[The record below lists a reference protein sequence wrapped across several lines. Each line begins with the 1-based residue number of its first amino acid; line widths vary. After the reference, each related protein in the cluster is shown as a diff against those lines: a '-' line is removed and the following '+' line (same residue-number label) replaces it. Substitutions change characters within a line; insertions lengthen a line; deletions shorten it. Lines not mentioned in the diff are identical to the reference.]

1 MMFSSLLIS
10 SSSLPLP
17 MYSVTFLV
25 LRSLPAPPSEPPS
38 PPTPP
43 EPPDPPD
50 PQIHPSS
57 GEDYAQPL
65 LLPHFTGLPRV
76 HSEYKLPS
84 PPPSRHVPP
93 IITVFV
99 PRRSS
104 RRCCRVPIT
113 TRSPKVNLRL
123 IRYIIWNGLGYYSRF
138 VSTPLLWLSDY
149 QFRVQAPSIVPTA
162 ILPSVPPGSLVV
174 VIYYLALAV
183 NSWDW
188 LGLVQPCV
196 SSSDMYVAFPCA
208 PNDVDTSW
216 AGFVMNCVC
225 TKIQTGSLS
234 NGQLWPSWALS
245 IYMTS
250 EGMVSVTLCCGVH
263 RPSKSLL
270 LVPNYLSMRIHQFQV
285 PQYEDVYK
293 FDQNF
298 DRMAVMSPEGWHFGR
313 QSLEIIV
320 SGFVLDL
327 ISAGPRRSVGIPC
340 VVVGLCAG
348 LGFTEENI
356 CVIKSQLIQPPSQ
369 KIDVFLSFSDAAWL
383 QCGLGWSF
391 KDPLNGK
398 IHHGSFS
405 RPFVSSV
412 LVAEALALKAAITA
426 ALALGVSKL
435 ACISDCQELVLLPNT
450 GGHANE
456 LDGILADCDLF
467 RSMFLFMYV
476 LLVSR
481 AKNCGADALA

>member
-1 MMFSSLLIS
+1 MIFSSLLIS

-25 LRSLPAPPSEPPS
+25 LRSLSAPPSEPPS
-38 PPTPP
+38 PPSPP

-84 PPPSRHVPP
+84 PPPSRLVPP

-174 VIYYLALAV
+174 VIYYLALAG

-208 PNDVDTSW
+208 PNVVDTSW
-216 AGFVMNCVC
+216 AGFVMICVC

-234 NGQLWPSWALS
+234 NGQPWPSWALS

-250 EGMVSVTLCCGVH
+250 EG
-263 RPSKSLL
+263 
-270 LVPNYLSMRIHQFQV
+270 
-285 PQYEDVYK
+285 
-293 FDQNF
+293 
-298 DRMAVMSPEGWHFGR
+298 
-313 QSLEIIV
+313 
-320 SGFVLDL
+320 
-327 ISAGPRRSVGIPC
+327 PRRSVGILC
-340 VVVGLCAG
+340 VVIGLCAG

-369 KIDVFLSFSDAAWL
+369 KIEVFLNFSDVAWL

-398 IHHGSFS
+398 IQHGSFS
-405 RPFVSSV
+405 RPFVSFV
-412 LVAEALALKAAITA
+412 LVAEALALKTAITA

-456 LDGILADCDLF
+456 LDGIVADCNLF
-467 RSMFLFMYV
+467 RSMFMFMYV
-476 LLVSR
+476 LFVSR
-481 AKNCGADALA
+481 AENCGADAVA